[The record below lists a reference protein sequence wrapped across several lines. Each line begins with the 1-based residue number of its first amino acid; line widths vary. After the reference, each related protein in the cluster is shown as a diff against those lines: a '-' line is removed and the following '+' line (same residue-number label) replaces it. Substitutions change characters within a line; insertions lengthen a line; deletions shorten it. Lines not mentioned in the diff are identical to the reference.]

1 MTNDDTGDTGDSS
14 ATASGTADETAGET
28 TGETAAD
35 QEPPEIDDQPVAEP
49 SVDTAPLER
58 SQQAIDE
65 GHDAAQEALSDNP
78 PDEDDVNFSNM
89 EQNTDPEAED
99 NAVPRPN

>member
-1 MTNDDTGDTGDSS
+1 MTNDDTSDTSDSS
-14 ATASGTADETAGET
+14 ATTSETGDETAGET
-28 TGETAAD
+28 AGD

-49 SVDTAPLER
+49 SVDTGPLER

-78 PDEDDVNFSNM
+78 PDEDDMNFSNM